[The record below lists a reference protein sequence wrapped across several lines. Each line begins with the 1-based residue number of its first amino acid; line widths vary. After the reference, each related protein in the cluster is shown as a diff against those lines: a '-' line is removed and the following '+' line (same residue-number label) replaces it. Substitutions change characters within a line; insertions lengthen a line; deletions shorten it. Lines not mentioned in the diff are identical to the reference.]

1 MADKPTKMSL
11 SLSSSEAVTVA
22 KFEMLVKFFTL
33 FSGCGSGL
41 LSLERTVK
49 SVCLDIYLSNGLEFI
64 ALLFDTELFTEVEVN
79 SGGYLPS
86 FEAAR

>member
-11 SLSSSEAVTVA
+11 SLSSSEAVAVA
-22 KFEMLVKFFTL
+22 KFEMFVKFFTL

-64 ALLFDTELFTEVEVN
+64 ALLFTEVEVN